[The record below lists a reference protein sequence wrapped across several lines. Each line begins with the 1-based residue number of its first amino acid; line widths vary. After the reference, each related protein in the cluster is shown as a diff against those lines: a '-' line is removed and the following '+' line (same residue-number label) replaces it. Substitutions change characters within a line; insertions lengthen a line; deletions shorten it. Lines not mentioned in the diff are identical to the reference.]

1 MGRGMFSARK
11 TFAVPSALI
20 LAVVLTGLILVPEVA
35 EAELYRWTTPD
46 GRIHFGDNMPSSQ
59 AARGYDVINPATGE
73 VIRHVE
79 RAKTPAELAAAA
91 AEEEKRHADAAA
103 AAEKAKKDEILLQ
116 LYSNTSD
123 IERARKQR
131 LAEVNAQITQVENA
145 LKRAERRSLS
155 DKPSE
160 VTSASKDVTHLRK
173 TLADLYGTR
182 DEVVRQ
188 FEHDLKRFEQL
199 TAQPKTAGPR

>member
-11 TFAVPSALI
+11 TFMVPSALL
-20 LAVVLTGLILVPEVA
+20 LAVVLTGLILAPEVA

-59 AARGYDVINPATGE
+59 ATRGYDVINPGTGE

-79 RAKTPAELAAAA
+79 RVKTPAELAAAA
-91 AEEEKRHADAAA
+91 AAEEKRHADAAA
-103 AAEKAKKDEILLQ
+103 AAEEAKKDEILLQ

-131 LAEVNAQITQVENA
+131 MAEVNAQIKQVENA

-160 VTSASKDVTHLRK
+160 VASAAKDITHLRK

-199 TAQPKTAGPR
+199 TAQPKTGGPG